1 MTTASAEGPKM
12 TDIER
17 VAARISTSELER
29 RWAAVRREMDAHGID
44 ALVMQ
49 NASDWLGGY
58 VKWFT
63 DVPAHNDY
71 PRTVIFH
78 RNDLMTLVEMGAS
91 GRRDKL
97 DGKDVNN
104 PGIGEI
110 IYSPSFFSV
119 AYTHDYDPLLVADA
133 LDARGYRTIGLLG
146 RGALPSALVDAIR
159 SKVSATLVDA
169 SDLVDR
175 IKAVKSHEEI
185 ALLRRTAA
193 MQDTLFAKVA
203 QAIKPGMRDCD
214 LGAIAQYEGQLFG
227 SEQGIFRGSS
237 EPLGRPAILR
247 GRHFQDRVL
256 QRGDYI
262 TLLIENNGPGGFYTE
277 LARTMV
283 LGKASSELR
292 EAFAVVCEAQTYTA
306 ARLKPGAACPDIHAA
321 HDAFMKSHGAPGEL
335 RLYGHSQGYDM
346 VERPLL
352 RRDETIPLAANM
364 CVAVHPGFPTR
375 TNFVF
380 ICDNFLIHHD
390 GSVEPMHKAEQKI
403 YEID

>member
-1 MTTASAEGPKM
+1 M

-17 VAARISTSELER
+17 VATRISMSELER
-29 RWAAVRREMDAHGID
+29 RWAAVRREMATRGID

-78 RNDLMTLVEMGAS
+78 RDDLMTVVEMGAT
-91 GRRDKL
+91 GRRDRFA
-97 DGKDVNN
+97 GKDINN
-104 PGIGEI
+104 PGVGEI
-110 IYSPSFFSV
+110 IYSPSFFSI
-119 AYTHDYDPLLVADA
+119 AYTHAYDPDLVAGE
-133 LDARGYRTIGLLG
+133 LKRRGYKTIGLIG
-146 RGALPSALVDAIR
+146 RGALPSGLVDAIR
-159 SKVSATLVDA
+159 DKVGAKLVDA
-169 SDLVDR
+169 SDFVDA
-175 IKAVKSHEEI
+175 IKAIKSPEEI
-185 ALLRRTAA
+185 ALLRATAA
-193 MQDTLFAKVA
+193 MQDAVFAKVVA
-203 QAIKPGMRDCD
+203 AIKPGMRDCD
-214 LGAIAQYEGQLFG
+214 LGAIAQYEGQLLG

-256 QRGDYI
+256 QKGDYI
-262 TLLIENNGPGGFYTE
+262 TLLIENNCRGGYYTE

-292 EAFAVVCEAQTYTA
+292 DAFAVVVAAQKHTVGT
-306 ARLKPGAACPDIHAA
+306 LKPGAACPDIYAA
-321 HDAFMKSHGAPGEL
+321 HNAFMQSHGAPPEQ

-352 RRDETIPLAANM
+352 RNDETIPIAANM
-364 CVAVHPGFPTR
+364 CVAVHPGFPTK

-380 ICDNFLIHHD
+380 ICDNFLVHQD
-390 GSVEPMHKAEQKI
+390 GSVEHMHKAEQKI
-403 YEID
+403 YEV

>member
-1 MTTASAEGPKM
+1 MTEL
-12 TDIER
+12 ER
-17 VAARISTSELER
+17 VATRISTDELER
-29 RWAAVRREMDAHGID
+29 RWGAVRREMAARGID

-78 RNDLMTLVEMGAS
+78 RDELMTLVEMGPM

-97 DGKDVNN
+97 DGKEVNN

-110 IYSPSFFSV
+110 ISSPSFFSV
-119 AYTHDYDPLLVADA
+119 AYTHDYDPALVVDA
-133 LDARGYRTIGLLG
+133 LKTRGYKTIGLLG
-146 RGALPSALVDAIR
+146 RGALPSALVDALR
-159 SKVSATLVDA
+159 AKLATKIVDA
-169 SDLVDR
+169 SDFVDR
-175 IKAVKSHEEI
+175 IKAIKSPQEI

-193 MQDTLFAKVA
+193 MQDAVFAQVV
-203 QAIKPGMRDCD
+203 QAIKPGLRDRD
-214 LGAIAQYEGQLFG
+214 LGAIAQYQGQLLG

-237 EPLGRPAILR
+237 EPLGRAAILR

-256 QRGDYI
+256 KRGDYI
-262 TLLIENNGPGGFYTE
+262 TLLIENNGPGGYYTE

-292 EAFAVVCEAQTYTA
+292 DAFAVVCEAQKYTTR
-306 ARLKPGAACPDIHAA
+306 RLKPGALPAEIHAA
-321 HDAFMKSHGAPGEL
+321 HDAFLKTRGAPGEL

-352 RRDETIPLAANM
+352 RRDETIPLAADM
-364 CVAVHPGFPTR
+364 CLAVHPGFPTK

-380 ICDNFLIHHD
+380 ICDNFLTHQD
-390 GSVEPMHKAEQKI
+390 GSVEHMHKAEQKI
-403 YEID
+403 YEIE

>member
-1 MTTASAEGPKM
+1 M

-17 VAARISTSELER
+17 VATRISTSELER
-29 RWAAVRREMDAHGID
+29 RWAAVRREMAARGID
-44 ALVMQ
+44 ALIMQ

-78 RNDLMTLVEMGAS
+78 RDDLMTLVEMGAT

-97 DGKDVNN
+97 GGKDVNN

-110 IYSPSFFSV
+110 IYSPSFFSI
-119 AYTHDYDPLLVADA
+119 AYTHDYDPVLVAA
-133 LDARGYRTIGLLG
+133 ELEHRGYKTIGLVG
-146 RGALPSALVDAIR
+146 RGALPSGLVDAIR
-159 SKVSATLVDA
+159 NNVSAALVDA

-175 IKAVKSHEEI
+175 IKAIKSPEEI
-185 ALLRRTAA
+185 ALLQSTAA
-193 MQDTLFAKVA
+193 MQDAVFGKVVA
-203 QAIKPGMRDCD
+203 AIKPGMRDCD
-214 LGAIAQYEGQLFG
+214 LGALAQYEGQLLG

-256 QRGDYI
+256 QKGDYI
-262 TLLIENNGPGGFYTE
+262 SLLIENNGHGGYYTE

-283 LGKASSELR
+283 LGRASSELR
-292 EAFAVVCEAQTYTA
+292 DAFAVVCEAQKYTVSK
-306 ARLKPGAACPDIHAA
+306 LKPGAACADIYAA
-321 HDAFMKSHGAPGEL
+321 HNAFMQSRGAPPEQ

-352 RRDETIPLAANM
+352 RNDETIPIAANM
-364 CVAVHPGFPTR
+364 CVAVHPGFFTK

-380 ICDNFLIHHD
+380 ICDNFLIRAD
-390 GSVEPMHKAEQKI
+390 GTVEHMHKAEQKI
-403 YEID
+403 YEV

>member
-1 MTTASAEGPKM
+1 M

-17 VAARISTSELER
+17 VATRISMGELER
-29 RWAAVRREMDAHGID
+29 RWAAVRREMATRGID

-78 RNDLMTLVEMGAS
+78 RDDLMTVVEMGAS

-97 DGKDVNN
+97 AGKDVNY
-104 PGIGEI
+104 PGVGEI
-110 IYSPSFFSV
+110 IYSPSFFSI
-119 AYTHDYDPLLVADA
+119 AYTHGYDPALVAED
-133 LDARGYRTIGLLG
+133 LKRRGYQTIGLVG
-146 RGALPSALVDAIR
+146 RGALPCGLVDAIR
-159 SKVSATLVDA
+159 NTVAAKLVDA
-169 SDLVDR
+169 SDLVDP
-175 IKAVKSHEEI
+175 IKAIKSAEEI
-185 ALLRRTAA
+185 ALLRATAA
-193 MQDTLFAKVA
+193 MQDAVFAKVVF
-203 QAIKPGMRDCD
+203 AIKPGMRDCD
-214 LGAIAQYEGQLFG
+214 LGAIAQYEGQLAG

-256 QRGDYI
+256 QKGDYI
-262 TLLIENNGPGGFYTE
+262 TLLIENNGRGGYYTE

-283 LGKASSELR
+283 LGKASAELR
-292 EAFAVVCEAQTYTA
+292 DAFAVVCAAQQHTVKN
-306 ARLKPGAACPDIHAA
+306 LKPGAACADIYAA
-321 HDAFMKSHGAPGEL
+321 HNAFMQRHGAPPEQ

-352 RRDETIPLAANM
+352 RDDETIPIAADM
-364 CVAVHPGFPTR
+364 CVAVHPGFPTK

-380 ICDNFLIHHD
+380 ICDNFLIHR
-390 GSVEPMHKAEQKI
+390 GGAVEPMHKAEQRI
-403 YEID
+403 YEV

>member
-1 MTTASAEGPKM
+1 M

-17 VAARISTSELER
+17 VATRISMGELER
-29 RWAAVRREMDAHGID
+29 RWAAVRRAMAARGIE
-44 ALVMQ
+44 ALVLQ

-78 RNDLMTLVEMGAS
+78 RDDLMTIVEMGAT
-91 GRRDKL
+91 GRRDRL
-97 DGKDVNN
+97 AGKDVNN
-104 PGIGEI
+104 PGVGEI

-119 AYTHDYDPLLVADA
+119 AYTHDYDPNFAAGELKR
-133 LDARGYRTIGLLG
+133 RGYKSIGLLG

-159 SKVSATLVDA
+159 NITAATLVDA
-169 SDLVDR
+169 SDLVDP
-175 IKAVKSHEEI
+175 IKAIKSTEEI
-185 ALLRRTAA
+185 ALLRSTAA
-193 MQDTLFAKVA
+193 MQDAVFAKVVA
-203 QAIKPGMRDCD
+203 AIQPGMRDSD
-214 LGAIAQYEGQLFG
+214 LGAIAQYEGQLLG

-256 QRGDYI
+256 QKGDYI
-262 TLLIENNGPGGFYTE
+262 TLLIENNCRGGYYTE

-283 LGKASSELR
+283 LGRASSELR
-292 EAFAVVCEAQTYTA
+292 DAFAVVVAAQKHTVA
-306 ARLKPGAACPDIHAA
+306 NLKPGTACADIYAA
-321 HDAFMKSHGAPGEL
+321 HNAFMQRHGAPPEQ

-352 RRDETIPLAANM
+352 RSDETIPIAADM
-364 CVAVHPGFPTR
+364 CVAVHPGFPTK

-380 ICDNFLIHHD
+380 ICDNFLIHPD
-390 GSVEPMHKAEQKI
+390 GAVEHMHKAEQKI
-403 YEID
+403 YEL

>member
-1 MTTASAEGPKM
+1 M

-17 VAARISTSELER
+17 VATRISMGELER
-29 RWAAVRREMDAHGID
+29 RWGAVRREMATRGID

-78 RNDLMTLVEMGAS
+78 RDDLMTVVEMGAT

-97 DGKDVNN
+97 AGKDVNN
-104 PGIGEI
+104 PGVGEI
-110 IYSPSFFSV
+110 IYSPSFFSI
-119 AYTHDYDPLLVADA
+119 AYTHDYDPRLVAED
-133 LDARGYRTIGLLG
+133 LKRRGYNTIGLVG
-146 RGALPSALVDAIR
+146 RGALPAGLVDAIR
-159 SKVSATLVDA
+159 NTVAAKLVDA
-169 SDLVDR
+169 SDLVDP
-175 IKAVKSHEEI
+175 IKAIKSAEEI
-185 ALLRRTAA
+185 ALLRATAA
-193 MQDTLFAKVA
+193 LQDAVFAKVLA
-203 QAIKPGMRDCD
+203 AIKPGMRDCD
-214 LGAIAQYEGQLFG
+214 LGAIGQYEGQLLG

-256 QRGDYI
+256 QKGDYI
-262 TLLIENNGPGGFYTE
+262 TLLIENNGRGGYYTE

-292 EAFAVVCEAQTYTA
+292 DAFVVVCAAQQHTVKN
-306 ARLKPGAACPDIHAA
+306 LKPGAACPDIYAA
-321 HDAFMKSHGAPGEL
+321 HNAFMQSHGAPEEQ
-335 RLYGHSQGYDM
+335 RLYGHSQGCDM

-352 RRDETIPLAANM
+352 RDDESIPIAADM
-364 CVAVHPGFPTR
+364 CVAVHPGFPTK

-390 GSVEPMHKAEQKI
+390 GSVEPMHKAEQRI
-403 YEID
+403 YEV

>member
-1 MTTASAEGPKM
+1 M

-17 VAARISTSELER
+17 VATRISMAELER
-29 RWAAVRREMDAHGID
+29 RWTAVRRMMGQHGID

-71 PRTVIFH
+71 PRTIIFH
-78 RNDLMTLVEMGAS
+78 RDDLMTLVEMGAS
-91 GRRDKL
+91 GRRDNL
-97 DGKDVNN
+97 AGKDVNN

-119 AYTHDYDPLLVADA
+119 AYTHDYDPLLVAA
-133 LDARGYRTIGLLG
+133 ELKQRGYVTIGLVG
-146 RGALPSALVDAIR
+146 RGALPSGLVDAIR
-159 SKVSATLVDA
+159 NNVSATLVDA
-169 SDLVDR
+169 TDR
-175 IKAVKSHEEI
+175 IDGIKAIKSEEEI
-185 ALLRRTAA
+185 GLLRATAA
-193 MQDTLFAKVA
+193 MQDKVFAKVVA
-203 QAIKPGMRDCD
+203 AIKPGMRDCD
-214 LGAIAQYEGQLFG
+214 LGAIAQYEGQLLG

-256 QRGDYI
+256 QKGDYI

-292 EAFAVVCEAQTYTA
+292 DAFAVVCEAQKQTA
-306 ARLKPGAACPDIHAA
+306 GKLKPGASCPEIYARHN
-321 HDAFMKSHGAPGEL
+321 AFMQSCGAPPEQ
-335 RLYGHSQGYDM
+335 RLFGHSQGYDM

-352 RRDETIPLAANM
+352 RNDETIPIAADM
-364 CVAVHPGFPTR
+364 CLAVHPGFPTK

-380 ICDNFLIHHD
+380 ICDNFLTHAD
-390 GSVEPMHKAEQKI
+390 GSVEHMHKIEQKI
-403 YEID
+403 YEVD

>member
-1 MTTASAEGPKM
+1 M

-17 VAARISTSELER
+17 VATRISTTELER
-29 RWAAVRREMDAHGID
+29 RWAAVRREMAAQGID

-78 RNDLMTLVEMGAS
+78 RDDLMTMVEMGAT

-97 DGKDVNN
+97 GGKDVNN

-110 IYSPSFFSV
+110 IYSPSFFSI
-119 AYTHDYDPLLVADA
+119 AYTHDYDPLLVADE
-133 LDARGYRTIGLLG
+133 LARRGHKTIGLVG
-146 RGALPSALVDAIR
+146 RGALPSGLVDAIR
-159 SKVSATLVDA
+159 DKVPAKLVDA

-175 IKAVKSHEEI
+175 IKAIKSPEEI
-185 ALLRRTAA
+185 ALLRATAA
-193 MQDTLFAKVA
+193 MQDTLFAKVVA
-203 QAIKPGMRDCD
+203 AIKPGMRDCD
-214 LGAIAQYEGQLFG
+214 LGAIAQYEGQLLG

-256 QRGDYI
+256 QKGDYI
-262 TLLIENNGPGGFYTE
+262 SLLIENNGRGGYYTE

-292 EAFAVVCEAQTYTA
+292 DAFAVVCAAQKHTVSN
-306 ARLKPGAACPDIHAA
+306 LKPGASCPDIYASHN
-321 HDAFMKSHGAPGEL
+321 AFMKGGAAPPEQ

-352 RRDETIPLAANM
+352 RNDETIPIAADM
-364 CVAVHPGFPTR
+364 CVAVHPGFPTK

-380 ICDNFLIHHD
+380 ICDNFLIRAN
-390 GSVEPMHKAEQKI
+390 GSVEHMHKAEQKI
-403 YEID
+403 YEV

>member
-1 MTTASAEGPKM
+1 M

-17 VAARISTSELER
+17 VATRISMAELER
-29 RWAAVRREMDAHGID
+29 RWAAVRREMTSRGID

-78 RNDLMTLVEMGAS
+78 RDDLMTLVEMGAS

-97 DGKDVNN
+97 AGRDVNN

-110 IYSPSFFSV
+110 IYSPSFFSI
-119 AYTHDYDPLLVADA
+119 AYTHDYDPLLVAAD
-133 LDARGYRTIGLLG
+133 LKPRGYKTIGLLG
-146 RGALPSALVDAIR
+146 RGALPSGLVDAIR
-159 SKVSATLVDA
+159 NGVAAKLVDA
-169 SDLVDR
+169 SDFVDA
-175 IKAVKSHEEI
+175 IKAIKSPEEI
-185 ALLRRTAA
+185 GLLRATAA
-193 MQDTLFAKVA
+193 MQDQVFAKVLA
-203 QAIKPGMRDCD
+203 AIKPGMRDCD
-214 LGAIAQYEGQLFG
+214 LGAIGQYEGQLLG

-256 QRGDYI
+256 KKGDYI
-262 TLLIENNGPGGFYTE
+262 TLLIENNGHGGFYTE

-292 EAFAVVCEAQTYTA
+292 DAFAVVCEAQKYTA
-306 ARLKPGAACPDIHAA
+306 AKLKPGASCPDIYAA
-321 HDAFMKSHGAPGEL
+321 HNAFMQSHGAPPEQ

-352 RRDETIPLAANM
+352 RNDETIPIAADM
-364 CVAVHPGFPTR
+364 CVAVHPGFPTK

-380 ICDNFLIHHD
+380 ICDNFLTHAD
-390 GSVEPMHKAEQKI
+390 GSVEHMHKVEQKI
-403 YEID
+403 YEVG

>member
-1 MTTASAEGPKM
+1 M

-17 VAARISTSELER
+17 VATRISTTELER
-29 RWAAVRREMDAHGID
+29 RWAAVRREMASRDID

-78 RNDLMTLVEMGAS
+78 RDDLMTLVEMGAN

-97 DGKDVNN
+97 AGKDVNN

-110 IYSPSFFSV
+110 IYSPSFFSI
-119 AYTHDYDPLLVADA
+119 AYTHDYDPLLVAA
-133 LDARGYRTIGLLG
+133 EIKARGYKTIGLLG
-146 RGALPSALVDAIR
+146 RGALPSGLVDAIR
-159 SKVSATLVDA
+159 NGVTAKLVDA
-169 SDLVDR
+169 SDFVDA
-175 IKAVKSHEEI
+175 IKAIKSGEEI
-185 ALLRRTAA
+185 ALLRATAA
-193 MQDTLFAKVA
+193 MQDQVFAKVA
-203 QAIKPGMRDCD
+203 AAIKPGMRDCD
-214 LGAIAQYEGQLFG
+214 LGAIGQYEGQLLG

-237 EPLGRPAILR
+237 EPPGRPAILR

-256 QRGDYI
+256 RKGDYI
-262 TLLIENNGPGGFYTE
+262 TLLIENNGQGGFYTE

-292 EAFAVVCEAQTYTA
+292 DAFAVVCEAQKYTA
-306 ARLKPGAACPDIHAA
+306 AKLKPGASCPEIYAA
-321 HDAFMKSHGAPGEL
+321 HNAFMQSHGAPPEQ

-352 RRDETIPLAANM
+352 RNDETIPIAANM
-364 CVAVHPGFPTR
+364 CVAVHPGFPTK

-380 ICDNFLIHHD
+380 ICDNFLTRTD
-390 GSVEPMHKAEQKI
+390 GSVEHMHKSEQKI

>member
-1 MTTASAEGPKM
+1 M
-12 TDIER
+12 TDTER
-17 VAARISTSELER
+17 VATRISMGELER
-29 RWAAVRREMDAHGID
+29 RWAAVRRAMAARGIE
-44 ALVMQ
+44 ALVLQ

-78 RNDLMTLVEMGAS
+78 RDDLMTIVEMGAT
-91 GRRDKL
+91 GRRDQL
-97 DGKDVNN
+97 AGKDVDN
-104 PGIGEI
+104 PGVGEI

-119 AYTHDYDPLLVADA
+119 AYTHDYDPSLAAGELKR
-133 LDARGYRTIGLLG
+133 RGYKSIGLLG

-159 SKVSATLVDA
+159 NITAATLVDA
-169 SDLVDR
+169 SDLVDP
-175 IKAVKSHEEI
+175 IKAIKSTEEI
-185 ALLRRTAA
+185 ALLRSTAA
-193 MQDTLFAKVA
+193 MQDAVFAKVVA
-203 QAIKPGMRDCD
+203 AIQPGMRDSD
-214 LGAIAQYEGQLFG
+214 LGAIAQYEGQLLG

-256 QRGDYI
+256 QKGDYI
-262 TLLIENNGPGGFYTE
+262 TLLIENNCRGGYYTE

-283 LGKASSELR
+283 LGRASSELR
-292 EAFAVVCEAQTYTA
+292 DAFAVVVAAQKHTVA
-306 ARLKPGAACPDIHAA
+306 NLKPGTACADIYAA
-321 HDAFMKSHGAPGEL
+321 HNAFMQRHGAPPEQ

-352 RRDETIPLAANM
+352 RNDETIPIGADM
-364 CVAVHPGFPTR
+364 CVAVHPGFPAK

-380 ICDNFLIHHD
+380 ICDNFLIHPD
-390 GSVEPMHKAEQKI
+390 GAVEHMHKAEQKI
-403 YEID
+403 YEL